1 MNSRQIEAFQAV
13 VQTGN
18 MTLAGRLLYISQPA
32 VSRLINELEQDIG
45 FKLFIRRKVGMQPT
59 PEGRMLYE
67 DVEKHFIGLKE
78 LQQTAEAIRTSKKG
92 QLRIIAMPGVV
103 HLMLPKVMRSF
114 WQRYPAINVEIES
127 LPRIEILNRINTR
140 LHDVGIANL
149 PIDSSEI
156 KIHTSFDTK
165 LQCVMCE
172 SHPLAS
178 KKCVHIKDLDRQDL
192 ILYPLE
198 TYIRYQI
205 ENILKKKGI
214 KYRIKLTARSTS
226 DIYQFVKYGLG
237 ISIIFPFDKF
247 GNEKIPGLVYK
258 PINIDFKITTGII
271 TNKKKPPITAQNFI
285 DLMKEILS

>member
-18 MTLAGRLLYISQPA
+18 MTLAGKLLYISQPA
-32 VSRLINELEQDIG
+32 VSRLIIELEQDIG

-67 DVEKHFIGLKE
+67 DIEKHFIGLKE
-78 LQQTAEAIRTSKKG
+78 LQRTAEAIRTSQKG

-103 HLMLPKVMRSF
+103 NLLLPKVMLSF
-114 WQRYPAINVEIES
+114 WQRYPKINVEIES
-127 LPRIEILNRINTR
+127 LPRIEILDRINSR

-165 LQCVMCE
+165 LQCVMSK

-178 KKCVHIKDLDRQDL
+178 KKCVNIKDLDRQDL

-198 TYIRYQI
+198 TYIRHQI
-205 ENILKKKGI
+205 ENILEKKGI

-226 DIYQFVKYGLG
+226 DIYQFVKYGFG

-247 GNEKIPGLVYK
+247 VNEKVPGLVFK
-258 PINIDFKITTGII
+258 PINVDFKITTGII
-271 TNKKKPPITAQNFI
+271 TSRKKPPITAQNFI
-285 DLMKEILS
+285 DLMKEIIG